1 MRCCGYILLSSL
13 IWAIWLSGFIDYREQ
28 ALIEWKRRDA
38 CLKGMKSVMYMGLAL
53 GMLFYAV
60 PRLDIRSGLTLPTV
74 FGVIWVLFALM
85 IVAAHLHELIGVD
98 ERKKQEIGRVK
109 RMKGWQM
116 EQMLSGRR
124 KLMQFKK

>member
-1 MRCCGYILLSSL
+1 M
-13 IWAIWLSGFIDYREQ
+13 
-28 ALIEWKRRDA
+28 
-38 CLKGMKSVMYMGLAL
+38 KGMKSVMYMGLAL

-60 PRLDIRSGLTLPTV
+60 PRLDIRSGFTLPTI
-74 FGVIWVLFALM
+74 FGVIWVIFALM

-98 ERKKQEIGRVK
+98 ERKKQEIVRVK

>member
-1 MRCCGYILLSSL
+1 M
-13 IWAIWLSGFIDYREQ
+13 
-28 ALIEWKRRDA
+28 
-38 CLKGMKSVMYMGLAL
+38 KGMKSVMYMGLAL

-60 PRLDIRSGLTLPTV
+60 PRLDIRSGFTLPTI

-98 ERKKQEIGRVK
+98 ERKKQEIVRIK